1 VRATVLRAFCAL
13 AVSVPL
19 SPGPAAPLLAQTPD
33 TALSRSQERLA
44 EIRRE
49 RQRLQDD
56 MDRLRGRVHS
66 LSSELNNIERQVQL
80 SGRAVSELDLQ
91 VTRMGSRIDTTTT
104 DLIVAE
110 DGLAEQRAKLH
121 HRLTEITKRGPLYTF
136 QVLLAAESFGDLLSR
151 YKYLYLLSRQDR
163 QLLADVEALRDTVA
177 SRRDG
182 LLNLRSTLANRR
194 DERAEET
201 QRLQDLETQR
211 QQSLRDSQ
219 REQQRVEQRL
229 QQLARD
235 EARLNDL
242 IAGLERRRRAA
253 EAAAA
258 RAAPGRAGTAAAA
271 RLRTADLGQLDWPVD
286 GDIVYSFGR
295 AAGPG
300 STTIRWNGIG
310 ITAPV
315 GSPVKAVAAGTVQ
328 LITQA
333 GTYGLCVIVDHNAG
347 FYSLYC
353 QLQSADVRE
362 HQQIERGT
370 IVGRT
375 GGANS
380 DEGPHLH
387 FEIRGDGGQSL
398 DPVQWLRRRR

>member
-1 VRATVLRAFCAL
+1 MSRNLLLGLLLVRLFSAPVL
-13 AVSVPL
+13 VY
-19 SPGPAAPLLAQTPD
+19 AQTD
-33 TALSRSQERLA
+33 TALARSQERLL

-56 MDRLRGRVHS
+56 MDRLRGRVHN
-66 LSSELNNIERQVQL
+66 LTSELSNIDRQVAL
-80 SGRAVSELDLQ
+80 SGRAVGELDIQ
-91 VTRMGSRIDTTTT
+91 VARMGSQIDSTTM

-110 DGLAEQRAKLH
+110 DGLAEQRAKLQ

-136 QVLLAAESFGDLLSR
+136 QVLLTAESFGDLLSR
-151 YKYLYLLSRQDR
+151 YKYLYLMSRQDR
-163 QLLADVEALRDTVA
+163 TLLSDVQALRDTVA
-177 SRRDG
+177 ARRDG

-194 DERAEET
+194 DERAEEN
-201 QRLQDLETQR
+201 QRLQELERLR

-219 REQQRVEQRL
+219 REQQRVENRL
-229 QQLARD
+229 AQLQRD

-258 RAAPGRAGTAAAA
+258 RPAPGRTPTPAATSRISTAS
-271 RLRTADLGQLDWPVD
+271 LGRLDWPVN
-286 GDIVYSFGR
+286 GDIVYNFGR
-295 AAGPG
+295 QAGPG
-300 STTIRWNGIG
+300 NTTIRWTGIG
-310 ITAPV
+310 IATTAGTPV
-315 GSPVKAVAAGTVQ
+315 HAVEGGTVQ
-328 LITQA
+328 LVTQLA
-333 GTYGLCVIVDHNAG
+333 TYGLCVIVDHNGG

-353 QLQSADVRE
+353 QLQSADVRAG
-362 HQQIERGT
+362 QAIARGAT
-370 IVGRT
+370 VGRS

-387 FEIRGDGGQSL
+387 FEIRGDGGRAQ

>member
-1 VRATVLRAFCAL
+1 MFLLSLPVCPSARLPVL
-13 AVSVPL
+13 S
-19 SPGPAAPLLAQTPD
+19 AQQD
-33 TALSRSQERLA
+33 TALASSQARLT

-49 RQRLQDD
+49 QARLRDD
-56 MDRLRGRVHS
+56 MERLRGRVHS
-66 LSSELNNIERQVQL
+66 LIGELSNIERQVGL
-80 SGRAVSELDLQ
+80 SARAVGELDIQ
-91 VTRMGSRIDTTTT
+91 VQRVGSRIDSTTT

-110 DGLAEQRAKLH
+110 DALAEQRAKLQ
-121 HRLTEITKRGPLYTF
+121 HRLTEISKRGPLYTF

-151 YKYLYLLSRQDR
+151 YKYLYLVSRQDR
-163 QLLADVEALRDTVA
+163 ALLSDVKALRDTVA
-177 SRRDG
+177 ARRDG

-194 DERAEET
+194 DERAEEAD
-201 QRLQDLETQR
+201 RLQELERQR

-219 REQQRVEQRL
+219 RQQARVEQRL

-235 EARLNDL
+235 EARLNDV

-258 RAAPGRAGTAAAA
+258 RAAAGRTPAAAPTA
-271 RLRTADLGQLDWPVD
+271 RLRTADIGQLDWPVN

-295 AAGPG
+295 QAGPG
-300 STTIRWNGIG
+300 NTTIRWNGIG
-310 ITAPV
+310 ISAAVGTPV
-315 GSPVKAVAAGTVQ
+315 RAVAAGTVQ
-328 LITQA
+328 MITNF

-353 QLQSADVRE
+353 QLQSADVRNG
-362 HQQIERGT
+362 QAVERGT
-370 IVGRT
+370 IIGRS

-387 FEIRGDGGQSL
+387 FEIRGDGGRSL